1 MSEPSSPSENLQEK
15 SQINHFSPAL
25 TTPAFLHSISVS
37 SWATALD
44 SHCSLCL
51 YSCPSQCRHTHTH
64 TPGAIVSTLK
74 HLSDHIPLLKI
85 SSALFHHIFLKIQ
98 TVNKA
103 FAHLSTFRSLH
114 PPTSPPPH
122 CSPQIRFLTCPQTLQ
137 VHTILTVFTLT
148 VSPPWNILSIIFV
161 WFTSDMTQISAKVS
175 APLGDPA

>member
-114 PPTSPPPH
+114 PPTSPPP
-122 CSPQIRFLTCPQTLQ
+122 PLLTP
-137 VHTILTVFTLT
+137 
-148 VSPPWNILSIIFV
+148 
-161 WFTSDMTQISAKVS
+161 DQISHLSSNIASSYHPHCLYTHCLPSVEH
-175 APLGDPA
+175 PFHNLCVVHF